1 MEVRF
6 LCRFKFSLSIF
17 NFQIFKFQFSSFN
30 FQQSDSKKEEG
41 FVAKPSSFML
51 IEYFRYSFG
60 ALSINS
66 MNWSSF
72 GVMII

>member
-1 MEVRF
+1 MQIYKVYRWHRVNFAHIYLQTDVRSR
-6 LCRFKFSLSIF
+6 C
-17 NFQIFKFQFSSFN
+17 
-30 FQQSDSKKEEG
+30 KKEESL
-41 FVAKPSSFML
+41 VAKPSSFML
-51 IEYFRYSFG
+51 IEYFCYSFG

>member
-1 MEVRF
+1 MDDF
-6 LCRFKFSLSIF
+6 LVDSSFPSQFLTFK
-17 NFQIFKFQFSSFN
+17 FSSFN
-30 FQQSDSKKEEG
+30 FQQSDAKKEESL
-41 FVAKPSSFML
+41 VAKPSSFML
-51 IEYFRYSFG
+51 IEYFCYSFG

>member
-1 MEVRF
+1 MQIYKVYRWHRVNFAHIYLQTDVRSRCKKRGKPRCEAF
-6 LCRFKFSLSIF
+6 LLL
-17 NFQIFKFQFSSFN
+17 
-30 FQQSDSKKEEG
+30 
-41 FVAKPSSFML
+41 L
-51 IEYFRYSFG
+51 IEYFCYSFG

>member
-1 MEVRF
+1 MSEA
-6 LCRFKFSLSIF
+6 
-17 NFQIFKFQFSSFN
+17 
-30 FQQSDSKKEEG
+30 DSKKEESL
-41 FVAKPSSFML
+41 VAKPSSFML
-51 IEYFRYSFG
+51 IEYFCYSFG

>member
-1 MEVRF
+1 MSEAYA
-6 LCRFKFSLSIF
+6 
-17 NFQIFKFQFSSFN
+17 
-30 FQQSDSKKEEG
+30 KKEESITK
-41 FVAKPSSFML
+41 KPSSFFMP
-51 IEYFRYSFG
+51 IEYFCYSFG